1 MSLKGEWDRR
11 LGCGKLAGG
20 WAWPVNYRS
29 QETSAVPSALRM
41 GFLREGWQISDRRPR
56 PHVNLRSGWYKKA
69 CPHWDPATV
78 SSVTWRPP
86 LCHRLYYFS
95 CLYWAQNHSSRPAFF
110 LPLIKLCEDG
120 WTCEQAEAR
129 NQQSPK
135 ILQAVIMANNTDVS
149 LSSYNEDQGSKLI
162 QKAPFVPTGMAG
174 LAAVVTYGL
183 YKLRSRG
190 NTKIS
195 IHLIHTHVAAQGFI
209 VGQWP
214 LVWAIPGIRRSGQSL
229 NFARK
234 DAVLLF
240 LKVLALVRHLT
251 LRLHICVKNKS
262 FELVQTVLQY
272 FGLCFF
278 PHTLDDQS

>member
-41 GFLREGWQISDRRPR
+41 GFLRKGWQISDRRPR

-162 QKAPFVPTGMAG
+162 QKLHLSLLEWQAWQQLSHMDYTNWGAEETLKYPFTW
-174 LAAVVTYGL
+174 
-183 YKLRSRG
+183 S
-190 NTKIS
+190 
-195 IHLIHTHVAAQGFI
+195 THM
-209 VGQWP
+209 
-214 LVWAIPGIRRSGQSL
+214 
-229 NFARK
+229 
-234 DAVLLF
+234 
-240 LKVLALVRHLT
+240 
-251 LRLHICVKNKS
+251 
-262 FELVQTVLQY
+262 
-272 FGLCFF
+272 
-278 PHTLDDQS
+278 